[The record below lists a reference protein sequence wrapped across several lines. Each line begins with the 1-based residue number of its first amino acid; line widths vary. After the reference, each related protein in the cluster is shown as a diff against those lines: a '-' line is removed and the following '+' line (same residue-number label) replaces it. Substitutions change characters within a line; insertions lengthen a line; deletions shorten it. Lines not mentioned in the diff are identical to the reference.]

1 MDRYINNNI
10 IRTNWYFK
18 KMKKFVLALPLIVF
32 ITLCLFVLIFLLQEK
47 DPSKPP
53 SVLINKEAPR
63 FQMENLFNNN
73 QQLTNKD
80 LKNKFVLV
88 NFFASWCAP
97 CKAEHPLFF
106 VIKKDFP
113 NLFLLGINYKDKI
126 KDAEIYLNSNG
137 NPYTYVGLDKKG
149 MIGLDFG
156 VFGLPETFLINE
168 KGKIVFKHLGPLDKN
183 IINNEIR
190 SFLQ

>member
-1 MDRYINNNI
+1 
-10 IRTNWYFK
+10 
-18 KMKKFVLALPLIVF
+18 MKKFVLTLPLIVF